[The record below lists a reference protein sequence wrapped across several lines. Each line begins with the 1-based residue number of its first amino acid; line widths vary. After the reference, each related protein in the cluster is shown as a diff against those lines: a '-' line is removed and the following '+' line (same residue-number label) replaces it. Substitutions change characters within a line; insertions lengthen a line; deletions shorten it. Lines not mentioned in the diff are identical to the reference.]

1 MFNYAGTIDRLL
13 AGLRRQLPVWAG
25 MRPGQKVLDVCCGTG
40 AQVMV
45 FAGCGLDAVG
55 IDNNPDMLALA
66 SRYSGITG
74 SALLLESDAEHLPFE
89 PDSFDWASIQFALH
103 DKTGPARLAVIR
115 EMRRVV
121 KPGGHLLLTEFAA
134 PLPVNV
140 LGIFIRLVER
150 LAGGE
155 HFTGFKDFMSTG
167 GLFPL
172 LEEAGLIAENIHII
186 KQKAIIIVKTAN
198 NLR

>member
-13 AGLRRQLPVWAG
+13 AGLRRELPVWAG

-55 IDNNPDMLALA
+55 IDNNPDMLALS

-74 SALLLESDAEHLPFE
+74 SALLLEGDAEHLHFE

-155 HFTGFKDFMSTG
+155 HFAGFKDFMSTG

-186 KQKAIIIVKTAN
+186 KQKAIIIVKTGN